1 MDSVPKRFR
10 AAYRTAY
17 SLFDKIAFF
26 LNQYMALGHAD
37 QDVSFRAVWRPKKR
51 KGPRGI
57 LAALAA
63 SKNLP
68 FRGLYWVSKDLFEEA
83 FADVA
88 DPDARAL
95 HELRIHLEHRYVK
108 VHELMGGPAG
118 RQDAAGD
125 LFVDTVAYSISRSDL
140 EARTLR
146 LLKLVRAALIYL
158 CLGMHWEERRRM
170 KRRRSKRLIA
180 SQSLPTVEDR
190 FKRKH

>member
-1 MDSVPKRFR
+1 MINTLDYPSYGLSAEKIRT
-10 AAYRTAY
+10 AYRTAY

-37 QDVSFRAVWRPKKR
+37 QDVSFRAVWRPKKG

-125 LFVDTVAYSISRSDL
+125 LFVDTLAHLIHHI
-140 EARTLR
+140 
-146 LLKLVRAALIYL
+146 AAIL
-158 CLGMHWEERRRM
+158 
-170 KRRRSKRLIA
+170 
-180 SQSLPTVEDR
+180 
-190 FKRKH
+190 

>member
-1 MDSVPKRFR
+1 MSPFGQCGARRSGRGRADS
-10 AAYRTAY
+10 
-17 SLFDKIAFF
+17 
-26 LNQYMALGHAD
+26 
-37 QDVSFRAVWRPKKR
+37 
-51 KGPRGI
+51 
-57 LAALAA
+57 AALAA

-68 FRGLYWVSKDLFEEA
+68 FRGLYWVSKDFFEEA

-140 EARTLR
+140 RHARFG
-146 LLKLVRAALIYL
+146 
-158 CLGMHWEERRRM
+158 C
-170 KRRRSKRLIA
+170 
-180 SQSLPTVEDR
+180 
-190 FKRKH
+190 